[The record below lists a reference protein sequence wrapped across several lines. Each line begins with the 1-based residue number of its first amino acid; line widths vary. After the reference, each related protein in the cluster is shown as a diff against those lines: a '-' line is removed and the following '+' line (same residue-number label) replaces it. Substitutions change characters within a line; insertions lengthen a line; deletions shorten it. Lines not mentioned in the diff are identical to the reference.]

1 MSDNPMTDGKL
12 LIETILPD
20 ARPLKAIQESEVLI
34 EGSEPQKFYYLDGL
48 FLEGETQNQ
57 NGRVYPQM
65 EIAQAVNKLNAK
77 IKDRGPIP
85 GELDH
90 PEGMNLNFDRLA
102 VAITEMRME
111 GNNGYGKMRVVP
123 EGLGKIVEGAIKAG
137 IQVGVSSR
145 GTGNVD
151 ASGRVSDFDIVTID
165 AVLNPSAPN
174 AYPTATLAESI
185 ARYTEGMEAMKLAE
199 YARHDPRAQKH
210 LETSLKNL
218 FVEMRDEVVWRKKS

>member
-1 MSDNPMTDGKL
+1 MAQRVD
-12 LIETILPD
+12 LIEVILPTQK
-20 ARPLKAIQESEVLI
+20 PLLAKQVSESLI
-34 EGSEPQKFYYLDGL
+34 EGAEPQRFYYLDGL

-57 NGRVYPQM
+57 NGRVYPRN
-65 EIAQAVNKLNAK
+65 EIASAVDKLNQK
-77 IKDRGPIP
+77 IADRGPIP

-90 PEGMNLNFDRLA
+90 PEGMNINFDRLA

-111 GNNGYGKMRVVP
+111 GNNGLGRMRVVP

-151 ASGRVSDFDIVTID
+151 AQGRVSDFDIVTID

-174 AYPTATLAESI
+174 AYPNASLAESL
-185 ARYTEGMEAMKLAE
+185 ARYQQGIEAMSLAS
-199 YARHDPRAQKH
+199 YAKYDPRAQHYLEKA
-210 LETSLKNL
+210 LETL
-218 FVEMRDEVVWRKKS
+218 FINMRDEVVWR

>member
-1 MSDNPMTDGKL
+1 MTERSD

-20 ARPLKAIQESEVLI
+20 QKPLVAHQGTETLI
-34 EGSEPQKFYYLDGL
+34 EGAEPQKFYYLEGL

-57 NGRVYPQM
+57 NGRVYPRA
-65 EIAQAVNKLNAK
+65 EIASAVDKLNQK
-77 IKDRGPIP
+77 IAERGPIA

-102 VAITEMRME
+102 VAITEMRMD
-111 GNNGYGKMRVVP
+111 GNNGFGRMRVVP

-151 ASGRVSDFDIVTID
+151 AQGKVSDFDIVTID
-165 AVLNPSAPN
+165 AVLNPSAPS
-174 AYPTATLAESI
+174 AYPTASLAESI
-185 ARYTEGMEAMKLAE
+185 AQYQEGMEAMSLAQ
-199 YARHDPRAQKH
+199 YAKYDPRAQH
-210 LETSLKNL
+210 YLEKSLQQL
-218 FVEMRDEVVWRKKS
+218 FVEMRDGVVWRN

>member
-1 MSDNPMTDGKL
+1 MSTSPMTDRSN
-12 LIETILPD
+12 LIETILPN

-34 EGSEPQKFYYLDGL
+34 EGAEPQKFYYLDGL

-57 NGRVYPQM
+57 NGRVYPRN
-65 EIAQAVNKLNAK
+65 EIAQAVQKLNKK
-77 IKDRGPIP
+77 IEEHGPIP

-174 AYPTATLAESI
+174 AYPTASLAESI
-185 ARYTEGMEAMKLAE
+185 ARYQEGMETMKLAE

-210 LETSLKNL
+210 LEQSLKNL
-218 FVEMRDEVVWRKKS
+218 FVQMRDEVVWRK

>member
-1 MSDNPMTDGKL
+1 MTNRSN

-20 ARPLKAIQESEVLI
+20 FKPLKPIQESEVLI

-57 NGRVYPQM
+57 NGRVYPQQ
-65 EIAQAVNKLNAK
+65 EIAQAVQKLNQK
-77 IKDRGPIP
+77 IKERGPIP

-90 PEGMNLNFDRLA
+90 PEGMNINFDRLA

-111 GNNGYGKMRVVP
+111 GSNGYGKMRVVP
-123 EGLGKIVEGAIKAG
+123 AGLGEIVEGAIKAG

-151 ASGRVSDFDIVTID
+151 AQGRVSDFDIVTVD

-174 AYPTATLAESI
+174 AYPSASLAESI
-185 ARYTEGMEAMKLAE
+185 ARYQEGMEAMKLAE
-199 YARHDPRAQKH
+199 YARHDPRARAY
-210 LETSLKNL
+210 LETSLQNL
-218 FVEMRDEVVWRKKS
+218 FVQMRDEVVWRK